1 MGRDER
7 VVEGKGERASD
18 GAPSFPQ
25 YKVEEVAPQVY
36 CITSFGNVGFVTT
49 GEGVVVVDTAVH
61 QLGEIILRDI
71 RKITDEPIHSVIYTH
86 GHYDHAFGVSALLRD
101 AEERGDPKPRII
113 AHENVVRRFNRYRE
127 LQGQQEFINR
137 IQFSVPEG
145 MTAVPREY
153 HYPDVTYH
161 DRFSFRLGD
170 FTFELRFGMGE
181 TDDAT
186 WVWIPERKIVFSGDF
201 IIWSCPN
208 IGNPFKVQRYETEW
222 ADALEQMAALHP
234 DILVP
239 GHGPVIRGEKI
250 QKVCLNT
257 ARALRYLHEEV
268 VKRLNQG
275 AWIEQILDE
284 VKLPEDLARK
294 AYLAPIYGCP
304 AFIIHGIHRR
314 YAGWYDGN
322 PSHLFPSKTSEIARE
337 VASLAGGPEALLS
350 RAKALKE
357 AGEIQLALH
366 LVDFVLDNPETSD
379 LSEAHSL
386 KADLLEARASVEP
399 SFIARNIFTRGARLE
414 RQATREGK

>member
-1 MGRDER
+1 MKEWLKER
-7 VVEGKGERASD
+7 VKRASD

-186 WVWIPERKIVFSGDF
+186 WVWIPERV
-201 IIWSCPN
+201 
-208 IGNPFKVQRYETEW
+208 
-222 ADALEQMAALHP
+222 M
-234 DILVP
+234 
-239 GHGPVIRGEKI
+239 
-250 QKVCLNT
+250 
-257 ARALRYLHEEV
+257 
-268 VKRLNQG
+268 
-275 AWIEQILDE
+275 
-284 VKLPEDLARK
+284 
-294 AYLAPIYGCP
+294 
-304 AFIIHGIHRR
+304 
-314 YAGWYDGN
+314 
-322 PSHLFPSKTSEIARE
+322 
-337 VASLAGGPEALLS
+337 
-350 RAKALKE
+350 
-357 AGEIQLALH
+357 
-366 LVDFVLDNPETSD
+366 
-379 LSEAHSL
+379 
-386 KADLLEARASVEP
+386 
-399 SFIARNIFTRGARLE
+399 
-414 RQATREGK
+414 

>member
-1 MGRDER
+1 M
-7 VVEGKGERASD
+7 ASF
-18 GAPSFPQ
+18 AIWSLTLEARPEHS
-25 YKVEEVAPQVY
+25 
-36 CITSFGNVGFVTT
+36 TS
-49 GEGVVVVDTAVH
+49 
-61 QLGEIILRDI
+61 
-71 RKITDEPIHSVIYTH
+71 P
-86 GHYDHAFGVSALLRD
+86 
-101 AEERGDPKPRII
+101 
-113 AHENVVRRFNRYRE
+113 
-127 LQGQQEFINR
+127 
-137 IQFSVPEG
+137 
-145 MTAVPREY
+145 
-153 HYPDVTYH
+153 
-161 DRFSFRLGD
+161 
-170 FTFELRFGMGE
+170 
-181 TDDAT
+181 
-186 WVWIPERKIVFSGDF
+186 PERKIVFSGDF

-222 ADALEQMAALHP
+222 AGALEQMAALHP

-239 GHGPVIRGEKI
+239 GHGPVIWGEKI

-337 VASLAGGPEALLS
+337 VVSLAGGPEALLS

-386 KADLLEARASVEP
+386 KADLLEIRASVEP
-399 SFIARNIFTRGARLE
+399 SFIARNIFTHAHVWSGKQLAKQVAPQAGLLVWVKHKGEKMAYTVSVYDSKRLIVHH
-414 RQATREGK
+414 RKSSYMIIKYK